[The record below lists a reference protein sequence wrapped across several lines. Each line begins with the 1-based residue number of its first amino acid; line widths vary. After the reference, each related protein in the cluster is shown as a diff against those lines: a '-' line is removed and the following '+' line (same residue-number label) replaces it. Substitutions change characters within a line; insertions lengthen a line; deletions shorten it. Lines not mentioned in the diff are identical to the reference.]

1 MRRFREYNYKR
12 MEHDEIDAHAN
23 SAVWEIEMSNTGNAP
38 SAKDQLRLYA
48 LQTAITDILDEQ
60 KLEQRADGKERT
72 CPDRV
77 DGSDLTRRA
86 AEHLK
91 HIYADVRGDKE
102 GCDETT
108 GRGPKCDIDFKAGRD
123 GGATGLI
130 CGDCGS
136 KVEIMPEGLLLE
148 DGTEVCPDCNGEV
161 KEKNPA
167 IACTQQQCRSRGK
180 MTCRQCC
187 VQSFKANHYYQY
199 AYQPKGSVSHEWKEC
214 TVEQWTD
221 KKKGATSRRPL
232 PIKKNAVAMKPI
244 GEPTGGK
251 DANWEKAEG
260 AKGERE

>member
-1 MRRFREYNYKR
+1 MYNYSR
-12 MEHDEIDAHAN
+12 LEHDELDAHDN
-23 SAVWEIEMSNTGNAP
+23 SGIWEIEMSNTGNAP

-86 AEHLK
+86 AEHLR

-148 DGTEVCPDCNGEV
+148 DGTEVCSNCNGE
-161 KEKNPA
+161 
-167 IACTQQQCRSRGK
+167 
-180 MTCRQCC
+180 
-187 VQSFKANHYYQY
+187 
-199 AYQPKGSVSHEWKEC
+199 
-214 TVEQWTD
+214 
-221 KKKGATSRRPL
+221 
-232 PIKKNAVAMKPI
+232 
-244 GEPTGGK
+244 
-251 DANWEKAEG
+251 
-260 AKGERE
+260 